1 MINYKKNVM
10 QFQKKFK
17 NSLKKE
23 FDSEPVYNEK
33 YQKTKI
39 KSYNGKL
46 STNFP
51 DNKIPK
57 EASQFICLS
66 VILIDSVFQTSK
78 NYYPQVFLEECQYA
92 AKEKMIPK
100 YITDE

>member
-1 MINYKKNVM
+1 M
-10 QFQKKFK
+10 QFKKKIK

-23 FDSEPVYNEK
+23 FDSEPVYKEK

-39 KSYNGKL
+39 KSYNGKV
-46 STNFP
+46 STDFP

-57 EASQFICLS
+57 EASQFISLS
-66 VILIDSVFQTSK
+66 VILIDSVYKTSK
-78 NYYPQVFLEECQYA
+78 NYYPQVFVEEYQYV

-100 YITDE
+100 YIFDE